1 VKEIAMKDITNSLP
15 RVIAE
20 HIAAHNK
27 PDPEAMMATLAA
39 DALVNDARREFL
51 GRDAI
56 RAWAHK
62 EIFGDHVTMDVQRA
76 YDQHGDIIVH
86 ARIEGDFDKTN
97 LPDPVILTYYFS
109 LRDDLITQ
117 IVILLNKALATP
129 AA

>member
-1 VKEIAMKDITNSLP
+1 MKDITTSLP
-15 RVIAE
+15 RVIAD

-27 PDPEAMMATLAA
+27 PDPEALMATFAP

-51 GRDAI
+51 GHDAI
-56 RAWAHK
+56 RAWADK
-62 EIFGDHVTMDVQRA
+62 EIFGDHVTMDVQRG

-117 IVILLNKALATP
+117 LLIVLNKAVA
-129 AA
+129 